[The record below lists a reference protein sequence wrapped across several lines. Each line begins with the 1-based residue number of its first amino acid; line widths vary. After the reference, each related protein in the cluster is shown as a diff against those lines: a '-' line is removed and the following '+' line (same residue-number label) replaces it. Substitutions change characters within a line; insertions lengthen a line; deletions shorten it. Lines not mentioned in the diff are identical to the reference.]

1 MAKIIAFR
9 KSAYRS
15 WEEVLDAFLLFR
27 KALGNSPR
35 TLGDYRQHVGFF
47 FRSYPTVHDTESW
60 GGIALRDSLLDH
72 MGRFTAP
79 VTFNLRLSSLRIFF
93 EWAIKEGLLSQNPTE
108 GLRKRKTSPRI
119 VNIPKEVL
127 TRLLELPDKTTFAGV
142 RDYAL
147 FLLHLDTGIRPG
159 EASNLLLSDFDMRA
173 GTIEVR
179 STLSKTRTRRTLFL
193 NRPTIKALTD
203 YISVRPPEWE
213 DLPIFCTWEGRPFTP
228 YAWGQR
234 IRDAYEERLGVRI
247 TPYMLRHAFALGF
260 LRNEGNIFA
269 LQRIMGHTSLEMTR
283 RYLALTDQ
291 DLKEAHAKASPL
303 NNLLKAPPR
312 KRLGR
317 IKLE

>member
-1 MAKIIAFR
+1 
-9 KSAYRS
+9 
-15 WEEVLDAFLLFR
+15 
-27 KALGNSPR
+27 
-35 TLGDYRQHVGFF
+35 
-47 FRSYPTVHDTESW
+47 
-60 GGIALRDSLLDH
+60 
-72 MGRFTAP
+72 
-79 VTFNLRLSSLRIFF
+79 
-93 EWAIKEGLLSQNPTE
+93 
-108 GLRKRKTSPRI
+108 
-119 VNIPKEVL
+119 
-127 TRLLELPDKTTFAGV
+127 
-142 RDYAL
+142 
-147 FLLHLDTGIRPG
+147 
-159 EASNLLLSDFDMRA
+159 MRA

-179 STLSKTRTRRTLFL
+179 STVSKTRTRRTLFL

-283 RYLALTDQ
+283 ISCPHRSGL
-291 DLKEAHAKASPL
+291 EGSPRQGQSVEQSIEST
-303 NNLLKAPPR
+303 PR

>member
-1 MAKIIAFR
+1 M
-9 KSAYRS
+9 
-15 WEEVLDAFLLFR
+15 
-27 KALGNSPR
+27 
-35 TLGDYRQHVGFF
+35 
-47 FRSYPTVHDTESW
+47 
-60 GGIALRDSLLDH
+60 
-72 MGRFTAP
+72 
-79 VTFNLRLSSLRIFF
+79 SSLRIFF
-93 EWAIKEGLLSQNPTE
+93 EWSIKEGLLSQNPTE

-127 TRLLELPDKTTFAGV
+127 TRLLELPDKRTFAGV

-179 STLSKTRTRRTLFL
+179 STVSKTRTRRTLFL

-213 DLPIFCTWEGRPFTP
+213 NLPIFCTWEGRPFTP

-269 LQRIMGHTSLEMTR
+269 LQRIMGHSSLEMTR

-291 DLKEAHAKASPL
+291 DLKEASVKASPL
-303 NNLLKAPPR
+303 NNLLKANPK
-312 KRLGR
+312 KRLR
-317 IKLE
+317 KIHVK